1 MSELYIVSTPIGNL
15 SDITLRAV
23 EIMKKADF
31 IICEDT
37 RVSGRLLSHYSIETK
52 LVLYNDHNKQRAAE
66 RILKMLQNS
75 QSAAMITD
83 AGTPCISDPG
93 YYLVNRCIENGI
105 NVLSVPGPSA
115 LTAALSISGLPT
127 DKFIFH
133 GFVPRKQNARRS
145 VLSDAVHASITSV
158 FYESPYRIDKTLNEL
173 SAINSKTSIA
183 LCREMTKMHEEC
195 IRGSVDEVLN
205 GKWKRKG
212 ELVLIIK
219 GERQ

>member
-52 LVLYNDHNKQRAAE
+52 LVLYNDHNKKRAAE
-66 RILKMLQNS
+66 RIIKMLQNS
-75 QSAAMITD
+75 QSGAMITD

-93 YYLVNRCIENGI
+93 YYLINKCIENGI

-127 DKFIFH
+127 DRFIFH
-133 GFVPRKQNARRS
+133 GFVPRKKNARRS
-145 VLSDAVHASITSV
+145 VLSDAVHTPITSV

-195 IRGSVDEVLN
+195 IRGSVHEVLN
-205 GKWKRKG
+205 SKWKRKG